1 MLFHVHIALKLP
13 RDIAPETL
21 TRLQAMEKE
30 VARQLQVD
38 GTWLHLWR
46 VAGKSENLSIFEV
59 ADADQLHEVLSSLPL
74 YPFMELTVTA
84 LSRHPG
90 AIATGARS

>member
-13 RDIAPETL
+13 RDIDTETL
-21 TRLQAMEKE
+21 TRLQVKEKE

-59 ADADQLHEVLSSLPL
+59 ADAEQLHEVLSSLPL